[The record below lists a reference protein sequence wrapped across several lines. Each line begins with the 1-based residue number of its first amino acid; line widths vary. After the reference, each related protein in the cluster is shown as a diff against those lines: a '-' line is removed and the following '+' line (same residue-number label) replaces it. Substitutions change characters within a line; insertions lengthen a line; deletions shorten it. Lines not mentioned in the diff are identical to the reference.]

1 MRRLFKV
8 TVNGK
13 DREARFES
21 KMEAKAFRNEL
32 IDDGKKGACVSRA
45 EDHWLG
51 SSRRA
56 APVE

>member
-8 TVNGK
+8 NVNGK
-13 DREARFES
+13 DHEARFES
-21 KMEAKAFRNEL
+21 KMEAKVFRNEL
-32 IDDGKKGACVSRA
+32 IDDGKKGARVSRA

-51 SSRRA
+51 PSRRA

>member
-8 TVNGK
+8 SVNGK
-13 DREARFES
+13 DREPRFES
-21 KMEAKAFRNEL
+21 KVEAKAFRDEL
-32 IDDGKKGACVSRA
+32 IEDDKKGARVSRA

-51 SSRRA
+51 PSRRA

>member
-8 TVNGK
+8 NVNGK
-13 DREARFES
+13 DREPRFES
-21 KMEAKAFRNEL
+21 KVEAKAFRDEL
-32 IDDGKKGACVSRA
+32 IEDGKKGARVSRA

-51 SSRRA
+51 PSRRA